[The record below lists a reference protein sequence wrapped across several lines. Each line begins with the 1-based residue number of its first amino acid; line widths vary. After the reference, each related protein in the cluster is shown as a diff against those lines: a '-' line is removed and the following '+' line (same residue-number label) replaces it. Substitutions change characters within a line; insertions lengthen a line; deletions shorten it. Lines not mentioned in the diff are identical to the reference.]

1 MKSIFAY
8 SKRTDVQLTDKVSR
22 HVSPAQNS
30 ELNLAA
36 QFGDAREDSSYES
49 FIVLVLSTPSRLPL
63 SDCFIACIFGVGI
76 LNSSLYGGHETDG
89 R

>member
-1 MKSIFAY
+1 MKSIFAD
-8 SKRTDVQLTDKVSR
+8 SKRTDVQLTEKVS
-22 HVSPAQNS
+22 HVSPAQKS

-36 QFGDAREDSSYES
+36 QFGDAREDSSDET
-49 FIVLVLSTPSRLPL
+49 FIVFVLSTPSRLPL

-76 LNSSLYGGHETDG
+76 LNSSLYRGHETDG